1 MLGRQ
6 LPARVLSLGLTMG
19 LRSFV
24 KKVGRGLKKALP
36 YVAMAAPFIPGVGPA
51 IGGAISKVGNL
62 LGTSSAQSNSS
73 GFMGPPDPANPTEGQ
88 QVNVSGG
95 GGYNWG
101 KALGDAAPSIISGG
115 LNYLG
120 QRQTN
125 VANAQQAQAQ
135 MDFQNQQTS
144 TSYQRGVE
152 DMKKAGLNPMLAYSQ
167 GGAASGSGASAVM
180 GNELGAGANSAQS
193 AMLARQ
199 QIQQSAAQINNIN
212 ADTSN
217 KEQQTTNLESENLY
231 TLAKTS
237 SEGTRNHELA
247 QRVAQ
252 IALQNQLDS
261 ATQASNISS
270 ARSAADLRGHQATGE
285 KYSLSEKGAW
295 SKFYDSWAGQ
305 KYPYVSKAT
314 EQSNSAANVFRKF
327 IPFTND

>member
-1 MLGRQ
+1 
-6 LPARVLSLGLTMG
+6 MG

-36 YVAMAAPFIPGVGPA
+36 YAALAAPFIPGVGPA
-51 IGGAISKVGNL
+51 IGGAISKVGSMF
-62 LGTSSAQSNSS
+62 GGSSAQSNAFS
-73 GFMGPPDPANPTEGQ
+73 GPPDPANPTEGQ
-88 QVNVSGG
+88 QVSVNGG
-95 GGYNWG
+95 GFNWG
-101 KALGDAAPSIISGG
+101 KAIGDMAPAMLSGG
-115 LNYLG
+115 LNYFG
-120 QRQTN
+120 QSQANT
-125 VANAQQAQAQ
+125 ANAQQAQRQ
-135 MDFQNQQTS
+135 MDFQAQQTG
-144 TSYQRGVE
+144 TSYQRGVA
-152 DMKKAGLNPMLAYSQ
+152 DMKAAGLNPMLAYSQ
-167 GGAASGSGASAVM
+167 GGAASGGGASASM

-193 AMLARQ
+193 ALLARQ
-199 QIQQSAAQINNIN
+199 QMQQSAAQINNIN

-252 IALQNQLDS
+252 IALQNQLDA
-261 ATQASNISS
+261 ATQSSNIAS
-270 ARSAADLRGHQATGE
+270 AKNAADLRGHQATGE
-285 KYSLSEKGAW
+285 KYSLAEKGAW
-295 SKFYDSWAGQ
+295 SGFYDSIAGR